1 MKSFLE
7 HLIKQLVNNPGEVM
21 VEEQHEEGGTFL
33 YTITVSPQDMGIIIG
48 KDGNTINSIRN
59 LAKAK
64 AIKDNIRIGIQ
75 LNEVYDNN

>member
-7 HLIKQLVNNPGEVM
+7 HLIKQLVNNPDEV
-21 VEEQHEEGGTFL
+21 VIDELREESGNFL
-33 YTITVSPQDMGIIIG
+33 YTITVSPQDMGIVIG

-64 AIKDNIRIGIQ
+64 AIKDNVRIGIQ